1 MAGEAKTTDLSSL
14 QINRGSENSGGSA
27 KTIIITII
35 VLSILGAGGYAGYR
49 YLGNAPIEVETI
61 TVLTTTSGGRESVL
75 TGQGYVVAQRK
86 AAISSKATGRLE
98 ALYVIEGDK
107 VTTGTIIGRIES
119 NDVQASF
126 EQQKAQLEV
135 IKASL
140 SSAQAEVE
148 EAEIVFKRQQSLKTE
163 KVGTQADYDA
173 AQNRYKKAI
182 AQVQSVKA
190 SIISQEATVRASQVQ
205 VENTVIRA
213 PFDGTILSKNA
224 NVGEVITALGAAAG
238 SRGAVVTLADM
249 SSLEVEA
256 DVSESAIQKVNEGQS
271 VEITVSAIPDKKYK
285 GIVNKIIPTADRGK
299 GTVQVKIRFEDID
312 ERVLPEMGAKVNF
325 LKNEA
330 PEQQIQEAPK
340 IMIPLTAVL
349 SKNGKKVVFIA
360 DGETAKEINATFGE
374 QFNEFIEVK
383 QGLSNG
389 DVVIKN
395 PTDKLTNGATIN
407 IKADQ

>member
-14 QINRGSENSGGSA
+14 QINRSSENSGGSG
-27 KTIIITII
+27 KTIIITLI
-35 VLSILGAGGYAGYR
+35 VLFLLFAGGYGGYL
-49 YLGNAPIEVETI
+49 YLGNSPVEVETLTI
-61 TVLTTTSGGRESVL
+61 LTTAPGGRESVL

-119 NDVQASF
+119 NDVQASY

-140 SSAQAEVE
+140 SSAEAEAE
-148 EAEIVFKRQQSLKTE
+148 EAEIVLKRQQSLKAE

-173 AQNRYKKAI
+173 AQNRYKKAL
-182 AQVQSVKA
+182 AQIQSVKA

-249 SSLEVEA
+249 TSLEVEA
-256 DVSESAIQKVNEGQS
+256 DVSESAIQKVNEGQG
-271 VEITVSAIPDKKYK
+271 VEISVSAISDKKYK

-299 GTVQVKIRFEDID
+299 GTVQVKIRFEDRD

-325 LKNEA
+325 LKDEA
-330 PEQQIQEAPK
+330 PEQQKQETPK
-340 IMIPLTAVL
+340 VLIPTNAIV
-349 SKNGKKVVFIA
+349 SKNGRKTVFIA
-360 DGETAKEINATFGE
+360 VEQTAKEANIVLGQEFG
-374 QFNEFIEVK
+374 EFIEVK
-383 QGLSNG
+383 SGLSNG
-389 DVVIKN
+389 DIIIKN
-395 PTDKLTNGATIN
+395 PSEKLSNGSS
-407 IKADQ
+407 IKIKENQ